1 MLYQGLPFR
10 KVFFAPAEQSCNIF
24 WHYFLGT
31 KGMVIYENTPVPMAA
46 ICLKKA
52 RQD

>member
-1 MLYQGLPFR
+1 MLSRPSYPEGLFL
-10 KVFFAPAEQSCNIF
+10 PAEQSCNIF